1 MPCGILELIAD
12 EKRTSDLAKNLPY
25 DGQGSRGNQYTTLT
39 DVPIRDAGDL
49 REIGRLRLLDTKD
62 FNLYK
67 PDDEQYPIMDINNI
81 DVGIID
87 TPEIY
92 DFIDVYYQNILGKNK
107 YRLEERNGL
116 FNVIEQNTQTEFY
129 ESYYEYIEPINNF
142 ISSAAYN
149 AFSLYTGLNDFD
161 DTLLGE
167 IGQSKLIENIEV
179 NLRANLLEETVGRLN
194 TDVFGVIQG
203 EPLLRK
209 DFVITVPKTP
219 VGRSVNYIQRL
230 QGLTLPFSYIPE
242 EAFSLYQT
250 SNLSANARSSVL
262 LSYSGKA
269 YRNLIENTLQ
279 RPGHIYR
286 PYLNPEDF
294 TLQGNQY
301 FAIDIDESIDTTEL
315 NVKYIFF
322 EEENVDEYGINK
334 SKGYVDS
341 EYGLKPIEKGF
352 IQSEPNLIT
361 DNLDASMEDSSEF
374 INDWSTFGENNFNPK
389 SLLYKTKQI
398 VLEKNDLAFI
408 DSFANSFTDKN
419 SGEQYNISRGSSIT
433 SKGGFEADDG
443 EIFNANDYFRVFTK
457 GRKYNR
463 LSRTLRHRGL
473 DNGDTRSVLADN
485 GLPII
490 APTIRERDGSVLRKY
505 MLSISNSAWKGN
517 AGDLPECEKY
527 VAPNGDVYRTMWFAP
542 YNLSISEES
551 SQSTEQY
558 NFFGRPEP
566 VYTANHTERTM
577 NLSFSLLKDHP
588 MIVNSIKGQR
598 SHIWER
604 YFKGDKSV
612 QTDIDQLATNRLTP
626 QEIEQFNNLKRK
638 FQPPQKQIDN
648 DVVPEQQA
656 EVNKAER
663 VDKEITPFT
672 IKLLSIYFPNE
683 VTELPG
689 VTPET
694 NANYEASNNVLGY
707 TYLNGKQKNNRIQ
720 YRDSVSYGLNDQFY
734 AGYEVLR
741 DELIEQFSKIPKKV
755 EIIFVGYASAAISS
769 RISNSDLAIQRAR
782 NSKQW
787 FVQAFN
793 EIGLDEFKAN
803 QTEIIYKIR
812 SKGDLEDTVTQDNEA
827 GDTFNAKNN
836 RRVDV
841 LVNVYEQNDVE
852 DIEPIDESID
862 EIIAESDNLA
872 DQENL
877 DNGINEF
884 LNELSSSI
892 ENKLFKN
899 NCEYFKYLEIND
911 PNYYNTISQKIDY
924 FAPAFHSYTPQDFN
938 ERLTFLQQCVRSANN
953 IGLEGDN
960 PTNLYYGYQPFVFIS
975 VGDFFKSKALITNLS
990 IDYNE
995 GDLLWDLNPESGT
1008 GVEPMYAKIT
1018 LQLKVIGGQS
1028 MSGAISRLQTALSY
1042 NFYSNTEMYDQR
1054 ADTISFDVGNTEQGA
1069 GFEAKIIDGV
1079 NLSELVN
1086 NSELDEINNNIQLRT
1101 QQGQI
1106 LSTQNR
1112 FNSPPPTQV
1121 PSEINDVNDFIQ
1133 LKSFLN
1139 LELTDQ
1145 ERLNL
1150 EIDAQNTSLT
1160 QANQV
1165 NNIV

>member
-25 DGQGSRGNQYTTLT
+25 DGQGSRGDQYMTPT
-39 DVPIRDAGDL
+39 DLPIQDAGDL

-67 PDDEQYPIMDINNI
+67 PDDEQYPIMDINDI

-142 ISSAAYN
+142 ITSAAYN

-161 DTLLGE
+161 DTPLGE

-179 NLRANLLEETVGRLN
+179 NLRANLLEETLGRLN
-194 TDVFGVIQG
+194 TDIFGIIQG
-203 EPLLRK
+203 EPLLRR

-219 VGRSVNYIQRL
+219 LGRSVNYIQRL

-242 EAFSLYQT
+242 EAFSLYQNN
-250 SNLSANARSSVL
+250 NLSANARSSVL
-262 LSYSGKA
+262 LSYTGRA

-301 FAIDIDESIDTTEL
+301 FAVDIGESMDTTEL

-322 EEENVDEYGINK
+322 EEENIDEYGINR
-334 SKGYVDS
+334 SRGYVDG

-361 DNLDASMEDSSEF
+361 DNLDRSMEDDSEF

-389 SLLYKTKQI
+389 SLLYKTKEI
-398 VLEKNDLAFI
+398 VLEKSDLTFI
-408 DSFANSFTDKN
+408 DSFASSFVYNN
-419 SGEQYNISRGSSIT
+419 SGQDYNISRGSSIT
-433 SKGGFEADDG
+433 SKGAFEADDG
-443 EIFNANDYFRVFTK
+443 EFFSANDYFRVFTK

-473 DNGDTRSVLADN
+473 DNGDTRSVLAEN

-490 APTIRERDGSVLRKY
+490 APTRRERDGKVLRRY
-505 MLSISNSAWKGN
+505 MLSIANSAWKGN

-566 VYTANHTERTM
+566 IYTANYTERTM

-588 MIVNSIKGQR
+588 MVVNAIKGQR
-598 SHIWER
+598 SHVWER

-612 QTDIDQLATNRLTP
+612 QSEIDQLAENRLTP

-638 FQPPQKQIDN
+638 FQPPQKNVDE

-656 EVNKAER
+656 EENEAQLA
-663 VDKEITPFT
+663 DQEIKPFT
-672 IKLLSIYFPNE
+672 IKLLSAYFPNE

-689 VTPET
+689 NTVEL
-694 NANYEASNNVLGY
+694 NANYEANGVTLGY
-707 TYLNGKQKNNRIQ
+707 TYLNGIQKTNRIQ

-734 AGYEVLR
+734 VGYEVLK
-741 DELIEQFSKIPKKV
+741 EQLVKEFSKIPKKV
-755 EIIFVGYASAAISS
+755 EIIFIGYASAAITS
-769 RISNSDLAIQRAR
+769 RISNSDLALQRAV
-782 NSKQW
+782 NTKQW
-787 FVQAFN
+787 FIQAFN
-793 EIGLDEFKAN
+793 EIGLDEFKADF
-803 QTEIIYKIR
+803 TEIIYKVR
-812 SKGDLEDTVTQDNEA
+812 SKSDTEDTQTVDDEA

-836 RRVDV
+836 RRVDI
-841 LVNVYEQNDVE
+841 LVNVYEEDDVE
-852 DIEPIDESID
+852 DVEPIDQTID
-862 EIIAESDNLA
+862 ETIVSSDNYA
-872 DQENL
+872 TQENT
-877 DNGINEF
+877 DNNINEF
-884 LNELSSSI
+884 LNQLSSSI

-911 PNYYNTISQKIDY
+911 PAYYNTISQKIDY

-953 IGLEGDN
+953 IALDGDN
-960 PTNLYYGYQPFVFIS
+960 PTNLYYGYQPFIYIS
-975 VGDFFKSKALITNLS
+975 IGDFFKSKALITNLS
-990 IDYNE
+990 VDYNE

-1018 LQLKVIGGQS
+1018 LQLKIIGGQS

-1042 NFYSNTEMYDQR
+1042 NFYANTEMYDPR
-1054 ADTISFDVGNTEQGA
+1054 ADSISFDVGDTEQGA
-1069 GFEAKIIDGV
+1069 ELEAKIIDGV
-1079 NLSELVN
+1079 KLSEVVN
-1086 NSELDEINNNIQLRT
+1086 NSELDEINNNILLRT

-1106 LSTQNR
+1106 LPTQDR

-1121 PSEINDVNDFIQ
+1121 PSEINDVNDLIQ

-1150 EIDAQNTSLT
+1150 EIDAQNTSLD
-1160 QANQV
+1160 QANQN
-1165 NNIV
+1165 NNIA